1 MRGLRLLEQRTRLMS
16 QQVLF
21 PENASA
27 ADDADDVLA
36 LGAATKLTS
45 DDRGNAR
52 LEVGADTAMWLK
64 WARMCQ
70 M

>member
-1 MRGLRLLEQRTRLMS
+1 MS

-21 PENASA
+21 PETASA
-27 ADDADDVLA
+27 ADDVLA

-52 LEVGADTAMWLK
+52 LEMGADTAM
-64 WARMCQ
+64 
-70 M
+70 